1 MRRRFCWALLLSGSL
16 PACSASQTPGERLI
30 GSWVYVSADGNSGE
44 GITVRTDGTYAL
56 IVLQTTSATSA
67 NV

>member
-1 MRRRFCWALLLSGSL
+1 
-16 PACSASQTPGERLI
+16 
-30 GSWVYVSADGNSGE
+30 VSADGNSGE